1 MSKKRKLNSKNPK
14 YMDKSL
20 VTEKKVIRREQIAN
34 VRGTKVDAIWYD
46 CLLYTSPSPRDR
58 TRSRMPSSA

>member
-20 VTEKKVIRREQIAN
+20 LKEPKVKKKILMCEPKGV
-34 VRGTKVDAIWYD
+34 KVYAVWYEN
-46 CLLYTSPSPRDR
+46 
-58 TRSRMPSSA
+58 

>member
-20 VTEKKVIRREQIAN
+20 VTEKKVIRRELIN
-34 VRGTKVDAIWYD
+34 EVNKVKINAI
-46 CLLYTSPSPRDR
+46 LYERNE
-58 TRSRMPSSA
+58 